1 MILTVDWM
9 DFIKQHVLIVHM
21 IVNRNEFVRLTRIS
35 GICTWVYKTVELI
48 FWHWFVQG
56 VWLFRGVIKVRDAS
70 YCMIHT
76 CHRFGTVKYSYR
88 TPTILWHVS
97 EESDKLKPFTTHPT
111 VPIGVPKCCTHN
123 GKTLVKEPCQG
134 DGPGTVEK
142 LAKLNGSEPRAF
154 FVRCIFKYMH
164 EFMLA

>member
-1 MILTVDWM
+1 M
-9 DFIKQHVLIVHM
+9 FLIVHM
-21 IVNRNEFVRLTRIS
+21 ILNRNEIVHLTRIS
-35 GICTWVYKTVELI
+35 GICTLVYKTVELI
-48 FWHWFVQG
+48 FWHLYRGYDYFVESLKF
-56 VWLFRGVIKVRDAS
+56 V
-70 YCMIHT
+70 MHHT
-76 CHRFGTVKYSYR
+76 GHRFGTVKYSYR